1 MLCAELGI
9 TPIDIHIKSRMI
21 GFWLKLVN
29 SEDTKL
35 CKTMYNLMQSELQSN
50 PQYKRL
56 NSIND
61 ILISVGRADLFTQ
74 SSINNPELV
83 KIQIIQTL
91 NDLNIQEWH
100 TKTAESS
107 KGKNYKLFK
116 NDQQFEAYLKILS
129 RKSYTSLIKF
139 RTGNHR
145 LPVEVGRWEGIP
157 YTERKCTLCEK
168 NDIGDEFHYL
178 LICPTFDTERKTL
191 IKPYNFR
198 RPNILKFRELL
209 NTRNKNVL
217 LKLSKF
223 VQTIMNKF

>member
-1 MLCAELGI
+1 MSAKFCW
-9 TPIDIHIKSRMI
+9 H
-21 GFWLKLVN
+21 
-29 SEDTKL
+29 
-35 CKTMYNLMQSELQSN
+35 C
-50 PQYKRL
+50 
-56 NSIND
+56 
-61 ILISVGRADLFTQ
+61 ISVW
-74 SSINNPELV
+74 SIV

-107 KGKNYKLFK
+107 KGNNYKLFK

-191 IKPYNFR
+191 IKPYYFR

-217 LKLSKF
+217 SKLSKF